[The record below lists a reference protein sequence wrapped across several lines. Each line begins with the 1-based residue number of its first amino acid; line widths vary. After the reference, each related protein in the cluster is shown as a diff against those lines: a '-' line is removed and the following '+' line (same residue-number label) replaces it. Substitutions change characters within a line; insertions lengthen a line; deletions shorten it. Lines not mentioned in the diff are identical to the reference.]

1 MENKISFKD
10 RALAFFRNNSMSVI
24 LVAIIIIFQFLT
36 NGLLLKPLNVT
47 NLFLQNAY
55 ILVLAIGMLVL
66 IVLNHIDLSV
76 GSIAAVIGAL
86 SGVLMTV
93 FDLPIWLTIIVA
105 LIAGALIGAMQGFW
119 VAYLGVPSF
128 IVTLAGQLLFRGI
141 TMVIL
146 KGKTVAPLPKNFQIF
161 SSKFVPEF
169 LPEIAG
175 LKTNAIIFGVVAIA
189 ALLITQTNTR
199 KRKIKYKIE
208 VESNTKFLIKQIG
221 FALVIAG
228 FSYLLGNYQGIPI
241 ILIILLVLTLVYQF
255 VMNRTKLGRHIYAIG
270 GNTKAAV
277 LSGIKAQQI
286 TFLAFVNMGF
296 LAAVS
301 GLIFASRL
309 NAATPQAG
317 VSFELDAIA
326 ACYIGGASANGGVGK
341 VVGAIIGG
349 FVMAILNNGM
359 SLMGVGIDWQQAI
372 KGIVLLAAVSLDVY
386 NRRKAALH

>member
-1 MENKISFKD
+1 MENKLNFKD
-10 RALAFFRNNSMSVI
+10 KALVFFRNNSMSVI
-24 LVAIIIIFQFLT
+24 LVAIIVIFQFLT

-47 NLFLQNAY
+47 NLILQNAY
-55 ILVLAIGMLVL
+55 ILVLAIGMLIL

-93 FDLPIWLTIIVA
+93 FDLPIWMTIIVA

-146 KGKTVAPLPKNFQIF
+146 KGKTVAPLPKSFQIF

-175 LKTNAIIFGVVAIA
+175 LKTNAILFGLIAIA
-189 ALLITQTNTR
+189 ALVITQVNTR
-199 KRKIKYKIE
+199 KKKIKYKIE
-208 VESNTKFLIKQIG
+208 VESNAKFLFKQVG

-228 FSYLLGNYQGIPI
+228 FSFLLGNYQGIPI

-270 GNTKAAV
+270 GNAKAAV
-277 LSGIKAQQI
+277 LSGIKAQKI

>member
-1 MENKISFKD
+1 
-10 RALAFFRNNSMSVI
+10 
-24 LVAIIIIFQFLT
+24 
-36 NGLLLKPLNVT
+36 
-47 NLFLQNAY
+47 
-55 ILVLAIGMLVL
+55 
-66 IVLNHIDLSV
+66 
-76 GSIAAVIGAL
+76 
-86 SGVLMTV
+86 MTIY
-93 FDLPIWLTIIVA
+93 DLPVWLTIIIA
-105 LIAGALIGAMQGFW
+105 LVAGAMIGAMQGFW

-146 KGKTVAPLPKNFQIF
+146 KGKTIAPLPTSFQIF
-161 SSKFVPEF
+161 SSKFVPEI
-169 LPEIAG
+169 LPPIMG
-175 LKTNAIIFGVVAIA
+175 LKTNALLFGAVSIVVVIFNQVS
-189 ALLITQTNTR
+189 TR
-199 KRKIKYKIE
+199 NKKIKYKIE
-208 VESNTKFLIKQIG
+208 VESNAKFIIKQVLFASVIG
-221 FALVIAG
+221 G
-228 FSYLLGNYQGIPI
+228 FSFLLASYQGIPVI
-241 ILIILLVLTLVYQF
+241 LLILIALTLVYQF

-270 GNTKAAV
+270 GNMKAAV

-286 TFLAFVNMGF
+286 TFFAFVNMGF

-341 VVGAIIGG
+341 VIGAIIGG
-349 FVMAILNNGM
+349 LVMAILNNGM

-386 NRRKAALH
+386 NRRKASLN

>member
-1 MENKISFKD
+1 MESKISFKD
-10 RALAFFRNNSMSVI
+10 RALTFFRNNSMTVI
-24 LVAIIIIFQFLT
+24 LVTIIIIFQFLT

-47 NLFLQNAY
+47 NLILQNSY
-55 ILVLAIGMLVL
+55 ILVLAIGMLLL

-86 SGVLMTV
+86 SGVLMTIY
-93 FDLPIWLTIIVA
+93 DLPVWLTIIIA
-105 LIAGALIGAMQGFW
+105 LVAGAMIGAMQGFW

-146 KGKTVAPLPKNFQIF
+146 KGKTVAPLPASFQIF
-161 SSKFVPEF
+161 SSKFVPEI
-169 LPEIAG
+169 LPPIMG
-175 LKTNAIIFGVVAIA
+175 LKTNALLFGAVSIVVVIFNQVS
-189 ALLITQTNTR
+189 TR
-199 KRKIKYKIE
+199 NKKIKYKIE
-208 VESNTKFLIKQIG
+208 VESNAKFIIKQVLFASVIG
-221 FALVIAG
+221 G
-228 FSYLLGNYQGIPI
+228 FSFLLASYQGIPI
-241 ILIILLVLTLVYQF
+241 ILLILIALTLVYQF

-270 GNTKAAV
+270 GNMKAAV

-286 TFLAFVNMGF
+286 TFFAFVNMGF

-341 VVGAIIGG
+341 VIGAIIGG
-349 FVMAILNNGM
+349 LVMAILNNGM

-386 NRRKAALH
+386 NRRKASLN